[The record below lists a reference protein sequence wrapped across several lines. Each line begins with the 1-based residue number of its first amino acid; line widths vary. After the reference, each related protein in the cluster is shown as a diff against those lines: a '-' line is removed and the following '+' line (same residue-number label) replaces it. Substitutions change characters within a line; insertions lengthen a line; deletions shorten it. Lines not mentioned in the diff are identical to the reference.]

1 MSYLEKR
8 DKRHTE
14 KRQSNKSVPYTSISI
29 GTFNSNC
36 IYAREITDV
45 EDTLNDSIVD
55 VLCEH
60 LEVWGRVS
68 VGNVRAHVA
77 KDSKGKVFTVGSFSS
92 SEERRR
98 EQGCTT
104 AAAGQ
109 DAVSVPH
116 SWHQFIKSGRGQP
129 FVHATGTFRK
139 RVGCV
144 EVLDEV
150 VLRGNHRTVVGQGRS
165 RRRRRRPVGH
175 GGQGGG
181 SGGRGP
187 GDGHGVWVVAE
198 GEVDLLDEWG
208 GEGWQQQ

>member
-1 MSYLEKR
+1 M
-8 DKRHTE
+8 
-14 KRQSNKSVPYTSISI
+14 
-29 GTFNSNC
+29 
-36 IYAREITDV
+36 
-45 EDTLNDSIVD
+45 EDTIYDSIVD

-77 KDSKGKVFTVGSFSS
+77 KDSKGKVFAVGSFSS

-104 AAAGQ
+104 AAVGHDAAAGH
-109 DAVSVPH
+109 DAVSIPH

-165 RRRRRRPVGH
+165 RRRRGPVGH
-175 GGQGGG
+175 GGRGGG

-187 GDGHGVWVVAE
+187 GDGHGVRVVAE
-198 GEVDLLDEWG
+198 REVDLLHDERG

>member
-1 MSYLEKR
+1 M
-8 DKRHTE
+8 
-14 KRQSNKSVPYTSISI
+14 
-29 GTFNSNC
+29 
-36 IYAREITDV
+36 
-45 EDTLNDSIVD
+45 NDSIVD

-77 KDSKGKVFTVGSFSS
+77 KDSKGKVFAVGSFSS

-104 AAAGQ
+104 AAAGH

-116 SWHQFIKSGRGQP
+116 SWHQFVESGRRQP

-165 RRRRRRPVGH
+165 RRRRRGPVGH
-175 GGQGGG
+175 GGRGGG

-187 GDGHGVWVVAE
+187 GDGHGVRVVAE

-208 GEGWQQQ
+208 GEGWQQRKK